1 MPCLH
6 PFVYHFACFCTCGDL
21 RPLTLCAQNLKLIIA
36 IQKMICLFFL
46 EISCRKISIWQK
58 NDPGPGRVKVSAL
71 SCLLL
76 PILRLFLCLITSRQ
90 YRMHQLAQLSSLTKY
105 TLVLVTWPNLSS
117 TWLSQFLK
125 SKTRCWK
132 CVLLMAS
139 PMPWNSSGIVE
150 QDSVPSSQQVILMSS
165 YFTFI
170 CWHKSVESIAK
181 ILSCLSFSTE
191 LCNCVRSLFW
201 GGKECAMLNKTKM
214 FLAQ

>member
-1 MPCLH
+1 
-6 PFVYHFACFCTCGDL
+6 
-21 RPLTLCAQNLKLIIA
+21 
-36 IQKMICLFFL
+36 
-46 EISCRKISIWQK
+46 
-58 NDPGPGRVKVSAL
+58 
-71 SCLLL
+71 
-76 PILRLFLCLITSRQ
+76 
-90 YRMHQLAQLSSLTKY
+90 MHQLAQLSSLTKY

-150 QDSVPSSQQVILMSS
+150 QDSVPNSQQVILMSS

-170 CWHKSVESIAK
+170 CWHKSVESNAK

-201 GGKECAMLNKTKM
+201 GGKECAMLNKNVSSTIKFIAVLQGVTTSAANVPRYTPQYCGM
-214 FLAQ
+214 SLCCYVSTMPKPSTPLLRCRTTQLGESASMSPIMQTV